1 MSKSTFSNVVRH
13 ATVFG
18 PLGAVGGFV
27 SDVLQPLAPFS
38 KYVFFLSLLAVIA
51 LVLANIIW
59 RTFRRQLMPP
69 LIAAV
74 AFLVFSGGLMLLQT
88 DDTQENG
95 VLASYIPAI
104 ESLQSSLGVIQ
115 KDIAEIKQSTR
126 ETAENTARIA
136 ETTQTIARSN
146 EKIVD
151 TLEAMQKGF
160 ANLSK
165 SGGVIENAKRPE
177 EHYHNARIYEMRG
190 DYLNARRAYNA
201 YFGFKLNFLDPHLRY
216 QTFLKVQ
223 EGRAGTR
230 EIYASLYEAD
240 KRPLME
246 FARIITFDA
255 PQRTEMLKSFAS
267 AHADF
272 APAFYELSREYSAA
286 RKGVQSLGDKREEL
300 KALEAFL
307 KLNSEGKFLKYFVD
321 KELAAKWI
329 EDANTRAK
337 ALAMLKQSSDAAP
350 VSFTAMRSNAGWT
363 ITFQIRE
370 VPREVFYRLGTEGE
384 FQSLGLGEY
393 TNPATGLKMPNMFF
407 SLKANTPRSTI
418 QVKYIDIGNETR
430 GPYDL
435 EFDPNAELVK
445 VQKKTLGLT
454 KNNWISFRDYDGK
467 TLVYFTHLLTARCA
481 LRKIAYGVNSDATPK
496 IFDMPAC
503 NPKDPYSVRDS
514 KIYIEVPGDSRFVTV
529 RLTYA
534 DGSKSEPER
543 FER

>member
-1 MSKSTFSNVVRH
+1 MSKSTVSGIVRY

-38 KYVFFLSLLAVIA
+38 KYVFFLSLIVVVI
-51 LVLANIIW
+51 LVFANIVW

-69 LIAAV
+69 LIAAA
-74 AFLVFSGGLMLLQT
+74 AFMLFSGVLMLLQT
-88 DDTQENG
+88 DETQDKG
-95 VLASYIPAI
+95 VLASYIPAV
-104 ESLQSSLGVIQ
+104 ESLQTSLGVIQ
-115 KDIAEIKQSTR
+115 KDIADIKQT
-126 ETAENTARIA
+126 TQKIA

-146 EKIVD
+146 EKIAN
-151 TLEAMQKGF
+151 TLETIQQGF
-160 ANLSK
+160 ASLSK

-177 EHYHNARIYEMRG
+177 ELYHNARIYEMRG

-201 YFGFKLNFLDPHLRY
+201 YFSFKLDLLDPHLRY

-240 KRPLME
+240 KRPLLE
-246 FARIITFDA
+246 FARTLTFDA

-286 RKGVQSLGDKREEL
+286 RKGVQSLGDKRQEL
-300 KALEAFL
+300 KALETFL
-307 KLNSEGKFLKYFVD
+307 KLNGEGKFLKYFVD

-329 EDANTRAK
+329 DDANTRVK
-337 ALAMLKQSSDAAP
+337 ALAMLKRSEDAAP
-350 VSFTAMRSNAGWT
+350 VTLSATRSNADWT
-363 ITFQIRE
+363 ITLQMPE

-384 FQSLGLGEY
+384 FRSLGLGEY
-393 TNPATGLKMPNMFF
+393 TNPATGLKMPNMYF
-407 SLKANTPRSTI
+407 SLKANTPHTTI
-418 QVKYIDIGNETR
+418 QVKYTDIGNETR

-435 EFDPNAELVK
+435 TFDPDTALIDA
-445 VQKKTLGLT
+445 QKKMLGLT
-454 KNNWISFRDYDGK
+454 KNSWISFRDYDGR
-467 TLVYFTHLLTARCA
+467 TLVYFTQLLTTRCA
-481 LRKIAYGVNSDATPK
+481 LSKIAYGVDTDETPRT
-496 IFDMPAC
+496 FDMPAC

-514 KIYIEVPGDSRFVTV
+514 KIYIEVPNGSRFVTV

-534 DGSKSEPER
+534 DGSQSEPER